1 MIKVS
6 TALATCALTASLI
19 AAPAVTS
26 IAPTFAAQQAAT
38 TATGYAPPCERG
50 RHSEECAAR
59 RHRGEEGRRHRGE
72 EGRRHRGEEGRRNP
86 DRGYV
91 GESPLTGQECT
102 GGIEVGCPG

>member
-1 MIKVS
+1 MIKTS

-59 RHRGEEGRRHRGE
+59 RHRGEEGRRHRDE
-72 EGRRHRGEEGRRNP
+72 ESRRNP

-102 GGIEVGCPG
+102 GGIEVGCPD